1 MDSGAGVTMSVGV
14 VRMPLA
20 GSPDAALADADAA
33 MYRAKRAG
41 GNRVLGGAVPEQLR
55 RRHGRRTPHRS
66 RSPTRSRGV
75 LPRVSA

>member
-1 MDSGAGVTMSVGV
+1 

-41 GNRVLGGAVPEQLR
+41 GNRVLGALPEPVLR
-55 RRHGRRTPHRS
+55 HRHARRPPLEPRTDAFPR
-66 RSPTRSRGV
+66 V